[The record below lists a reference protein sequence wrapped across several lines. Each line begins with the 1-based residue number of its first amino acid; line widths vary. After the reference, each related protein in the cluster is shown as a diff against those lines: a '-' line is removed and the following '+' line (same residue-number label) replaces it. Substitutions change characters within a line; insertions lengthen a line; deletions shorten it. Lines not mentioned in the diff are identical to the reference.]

1 VGRRAKGTV
10 KHQGGKSIA
19 ILRGEYL
26 GSHEN
31 DALAQEAIDAALE
44 MDAGKL
50 ANTLAV
56 HGVAWMDAREED
68 GDTRGI
74 DEEWSVWRNHIATAP
89 FYGKV
94 APKILPS
101 EITKH
106 LKQLTKKRV
115 VHVLRKKSGLE
126 RRELDRTLSWEVIN
140 RVRRLLRQAFQSM
153 VDDGLLAV
161 NPVLASKMPK
171 MEGHAEEEDEEWTFL
186 FAEEITAL
194 FDFIES
200 IVPTEPAILAR
211 LKPRT
216 LERLEQR
223 RCFYRAVYA
232 LAVYGG
238 LRQGEIFG
246 LHWEDIH
253 FEARGLGDR
262 SNSLKVRRTRNMGR
276 APKSES
282 SKRWVPLL
290 PPLRAAL
297 EAWRKHGGVLKAIG
311 KVFPA
316 DGAAGQGNKPKALG
330 GYFGTSYDAAWEVR
344 FRRIACGRERDYVTF
359 HDLRHTCASHLIMG
373 SWGLPLTPFEVMEWL
388 GHADLKTTKRYMH
401 LAPGALEELVRKMG
415 QGVSKAEA
423 ARRAELTRRMMQ
435 YGKR

>member
-1 VGRRAKGTV
+1 MGRQAKGTI

-26 GSHEN
+26 GTHAN
-31 DALAQEAIDAALE
+31 DALAQNAIDAALR
-44 MDAGKL
+44 MDAGKQ

-56 HGVAWMDAREED
+56 HGVAWMDEREED
-68 GDTRGI
+68 GDVRSI
-74 DEEWSVWRNHIATAP
+74 DEEWSVWNCHVATAP
-89 FYGKV
+89 FYNKV
-94 APKILPS
+94 APSILPS
-101 EITKH
+101 EITKY
-106 LKQLTKKRV
+106 LKALVKKKRQ
-115 VHVLRKKSGLE
+115 HVLRKKAGLE
-126 RRELDRTLSWEVIN
+126 RRELDATLSWETIN

-153 VDDGLLAV
+153 VEAGLLTV
-161 NPVLASKMPK
+161 NPVLAAKMPK
-171 MEGHAEEEDEEWTFL
+171 MEGEAEEEDEEWTFL
-186 FAEEITAL
+186 FAEEITEL

-200 IVPTEPAILAR
+200 IVPSEPAIRKR
-211 LKPRT
+211 LKPGT

-232 LAVYGG
+232 LAIYGG

-276 APKSES
+276 VPKSES
-282 SKRWVPLL
+282 SKRWVPML

-297 EAWRKHGGVLKAIG
+297 EAWRKHGGVVKVAG
-311 KVFPA
+311 KIFPA
-316 DGAAGQGNKPKALG
+316 DGAAGQGQKPKKLG
-330 GYFGTSYDAAWEVR
+330 GYFGKSYDAAWEVR
-344 FRRIACGRERDYVTF
+344 FRGKACPEQRDYVTF

-373 SWGLPLTPFEVMEWL
+373 TWGLPLTPFEVMEWL
-388 GHADLKTTKRYMH
+388 GHSDLKTTKRYMH
-401 LAPGALEELVRKMG
+401 LAPGALEEIVRKMG
-415 QGVSKAEA
+415 RGVTKAEA